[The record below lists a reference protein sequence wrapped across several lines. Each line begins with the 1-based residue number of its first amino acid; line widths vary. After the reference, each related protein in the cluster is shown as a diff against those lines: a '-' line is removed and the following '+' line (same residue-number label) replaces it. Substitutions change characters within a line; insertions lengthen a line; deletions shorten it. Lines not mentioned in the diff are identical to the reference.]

1 MKIVNLAIGVLAALG
16 LIVSGP
22 AAQAGEKK
30 PGYKIGVI
38 AKSEGNPVFQ
48 AARVGAEDA
57 AKDLSKKY
65 DINIEILWRTPAEED
80 AQKQATFIEQLA
92 VLGVDGIAITCSDAT
107 KVNNAIDKAVEK
119 GISVAC
125 FDSDAPQSKRF
136 VYYGVDDID
145 CGKEVMK
152 ELAKAVGPG
161 GGKIAVLAGNQTA
174 PNLQARVRGVK
185 EELAKHPEFKLV
197 DVFYHKETPQDA
209 AAKVQEVQTANPDIV
224 GWAMVGGWPLFC
236 DALSKWEPGKVK
248 IVAVDA
254 LPAQLKYLETGVAQL
269 LLAQK
274 VYDWGYHST
283 ELLIDKVHNGKTP
296 KDVRDIMQ
304 LDRVTKDNVKEYAKN
319 WDKWLGKKD
328 EKKPDAK
335 EEKKEEKKG

>member
-1 MKIVNLAIGVLAALG
+1 MSIKNQVLRVFAAFGFLVGASAALADDQ
-16 LIVSGP
+16 P
-22 AAQAGEKK
+22 T
-30 PGYKIGVI
+30 YKIGLI
-38 AKSEGNPVFQ
+38 AKSEGNPVFK

-65 DINIEILWRTPAEED
+65 DINVEILWRTPAEED
-80 AQKQATFIEQLA
+80 AQKQAGFIEQLT
-92 VLGVDGIAITCSDAT
+92 VIGVDGIAITCSDAS

-119 GISVAC
+119 GVAVAC

-145 CGKEVMK
+145 CGKEVMA
-152 ELAKAVGPG
+152 ELAKLVGPA
-161 GGKIAVLAGNQTA
+161 GGKIAILAGNQTA

-185 EELAKHPEFKLV
+185 EEMAKHPDLKLV

-224 GWAMVGGWPLFC
+224 GWAMVGGWPLFS
-236 DALSKWEPGKVK
+236 DALNKWEPGKVK

-254 LPAQLKYLETGVAQL
+254 LPAQLKYVESGVAEV

-274 VYDWGYHST
+274 VYDWGYHSV
-283 ELLIDKVHNGKTP
+283 ELLVDKLHHNKTP
-296 KDVRDIMQ
+296 KDVRDIMK
-304 LDRVTKDNVKEYAKN
+304 LDRVTKENVKEYAKN
-319 WDKWLGKKD
+319 WDKWLGK
-328 EKKPDAK
+328 
-335 EEKKEEKKG
+335 